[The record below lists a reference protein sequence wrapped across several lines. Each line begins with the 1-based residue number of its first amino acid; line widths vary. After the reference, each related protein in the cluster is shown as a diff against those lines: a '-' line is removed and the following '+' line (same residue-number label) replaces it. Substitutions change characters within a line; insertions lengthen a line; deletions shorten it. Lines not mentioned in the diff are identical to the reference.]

1 MKALFTH
8 GFAAIL
14 CACSAAAIHAQAPA
28 YPAKPVRIVVG
39 FAAGGGTDIA
49 ARIVAQQLTESLGQ
63 SFVVDNRPGAS
74 GTIAAEIVARA
85 QPDGYTLIVGTQT
98 NYAVAPALY
107 GKVNYDP
114 ARDFAPITVV
124 ASSPLLLVV
133 HPSLPVNSVAQLIAL
148 AKSRP
153 GLLTFGVGGAGTTP
167 HMSSIL
173 FKLMTGVDMVMVPYK
188 GEAPAI
194 TDLLAG
200 QTTFMFANLPV
211 ALPHARSGKLRGV
224 AITSSHRVASAAEFP
239 TVAESGLPGFE
250 VETWFG
256 LLAPAG
262 TPRHIIAKLNA
273 ETVRAMNL
281 PDVKDRMAAQGL
293 FVVAGTAEEFGT
305 YLKAEIAKWA
315 TVVKDSG
322 AKAD

>member
-1 MKALFTH
+1 MKALLAR

-39 FAAGGGTDIA
+39 FAAGGGTDVA
-49 ARIVAQQLTESLGQ
+49 ARIAAQKLGESLGQ

-74 GTIAAEIVARA
+74 GTIAAEIVAKS

-98 NYAVAPALY
+98 NFAVAPAMY
-107 GKVNYDP
+107 GKVGYDP
-114 ARDFAPITVV
+114 ARDFAPIAVFAT
-124 ASSPLLLVV
+124 SPLLLVV
-133 HPSLPVNSVAQLIAL
+133 HPSQPVNSVAQLIAL

-153 GLLTFGVGGAGTTP
+153 GQLTFGVGGAGTTP
-167 HMSSIL
+167 HMSTAL

-188 GEAPAI
+188 GEAPAV
-194 TDLLAG
+194 TDLLSG
-200 QTTFMFANLPV
+200 QITLMFSNLPV
-211 ALPHARSGKLRGV
+211 VLPHARSGKLRGLAV
-224 AITSSHRVASAAEFP
+224 TSAQRVAVAPEFP

-262 TPRHIIAKLNA
+262 TPRDIVAKLNA

-281 PDVKDRMAAQGL
+281 PDVKDKMAAQGL
-293 FVVAGTAEEFGT
+293 FVVGGTADEFGS

-315 TVVKDSG
+315 KVVKDSG
-322 AKAD
+322 AKAE

>member
-107 GKVNYDP
+107 GKVGYDA
-114 ARDFAPITVV
+114 ARDFAPITVI

-153 GLLTFGVGGAGTTP
+153 GQLTFGVGGAGTTRP
-167 HMSSIL
+167 
-173 FKLMTGVDMVMVPYK
+173 
-188 GEAPAI
+188 
-194 TDLLAG
+194 
-200 QTTFMFANLPV
+200 
-211 ALPHARSGKLRGV
+211 
-224 AITSSHRVASAAEFP
+224 
-239 TVAESGLPGFE
+239 
-250 VETWFG
+250 
-256 LLAPAG
+256 
-262 TPRHIIAKLNA
+262 IIAKLNA

-281 PDVKDRMAAQGL
+281 PDVKDKMAAQGL
-293 FVVAGTAEEFGT
+293 FVVAGTAEEFST